1 MPMREQHTVSVLEL
15 VVPGKR
21 ETDTLA
27 ATVLAA
33 LTNELPTRRII
44 RVDLRREVA
53 DLAVHL
59 SEQLGHATL
68 TESRLQLHDLYLP
81 TENIRYLFRMSTS
94 SRDKTWRFL
103 SNHTQVLLCIQRD
116 PDARFRDIAQMVG
129 ITERAA
135 QRIVADLIES
145 GYVES
150 ERIGRRNRYR
160 IDPGIA
166 MRHPAQ
172 DGHDIGELLRL
183 LKLEAD

>member
-1 MPMREQHTVSVLEL
+1 
-15 VVPGKR
+15 
-21 ETDTLA
+21 
-27 ATVLAA
+27 
-33 LTNELPTRRII
+33 
-44 RVDLRREVA
+44 
-53 DLAVHL
+53 
-59 SEQLGHATL
+59 
-68 TESRLQLHDLYLP
+68 
-81 TENIRYLFRMSTS
+81 MSTPN
-94 SRDKTWRFL
+94 RDKTWRFL

-116 PDARFRDIAQMVG
+116 PNVRFRDIAQMVG

-160 IDPGIA
+160 IDPDIA

-183 LKLEAD
+183 LELEAD